1 MKAGK
6 GSKYHSGYWS
16 FRIWS
21 YMYAGRPW
29 FWLYRK
35 RGRHITKSPPSFQYE
50 KCLFGY
56 HTTFS
61 PNFLS
66 GNACH
71 HVLYYRILVHLAP
84 LNSAV
89 RQLLVSFRSFWCSI
103 FVFVLLLLLLER
115 SKCVKE
121 AISSPDL
128 PCQHLYIRKNFV
140 RVVSKKKSMDW
151 SERRGMIIRVHDSIR

>member
-1 MKAGK
+1 MKRGK
-6 GSKYHSGYWS
+6 GSKHHSGYQS
-16 FRIWS
+16 FRIRS
-21 YMYAGRPW
+21 FPYAGRPW
-29 FWLYRK
+29 LCRK

-61 PNFLS
+61 PSFLS

-103 FVFVLLLLLLER
+103 FVFVLLVLPLER
-115 SKCVKE
+115 SKWCEGSDFKPRFAVPALCSE
-121 AISSPDL
+121 G
-128 PCQHLYIRKNFV
+128 RTFV
-140 RVVSKKKSMDW
+140 RVSARRRAW
-151 SERRGMIIRVHDSIR
+151 TGSERRGIIR